1 MRISFYL
8 IPFLVCLN
16 SMAQNNF
23 SRKIDSC
30 NYDIRKLSI
39 DSDSCN
45 LYNCPKTDEMSVLIA
60 LSFFPELSGR
70 KIIFKGKEIKTTLN
84 ARPTISSL
92 LFSKK
97 SNRTYVIR
105 INTNKSDSI
114 ISLSEI
120 PFNAKIGLFAHEF
133 SHFSDYQSRSLF
145 GIIARGISYS
155 SKKTKAK
162 FEKEIDLN
170 TINRGLGWQLF
181 DWSNYVQNESNA
193 TFKYK
198 EFKMNIYLSPEDILK
213 TINALTVQ

>member
-1 MRISFYL
+1 
-8 IPFLVCLN
+8 
-16 SMAQNNF
+16 MAQNNF

-30 NYDIRKLSI
+30 NYDIGKLSI

-114 ISLSEI
+114 ISLSDI

-155 SKKTKAK
+155 SKKTKAT

>member
-1 MRISFYL
+1 MIQI
-8 IPFLVCLN
+8 IP
-16 SMAQNNF
+16 
-23 SRKIDSC
+23 
-30 NYDIRKLSI
+30 
-39 DSDSCN
+39 
-45 LYNCPKTDEMSVLIA
+45 LY
-60 LSFFPELSGR
+60 
-70 KIIFKGKEIKTTLN
+70 
-84 ARPTISSL
+84 
-92 LFSKK
+92 
-97 SNRTYVIR
+97 
-105 INTNKSDSI
+105 
-114 ISLSEI
+114 
-120 PFNAKIGLFAHEF
+120 FNAKIGLFAHEF

-162 FEKEIDLN
+162 FVKEIDLN